1 VLTTN
6 QVVAEASALA
16 RQAATWNGDQ
26 APPPDAIRREQIAR
40 LAGFAPSAGIAE
52 ALVSLGF
59 TIVPI
64 ELPNLT
70 ASSPEIRED
79 LGAVLEHYSR
89 HPGDGVALRAG
100 TQRNGSTLGALQF
113 ADAPTYAVWL
123 REHAMTTETWRDDT
137 GATQERHLPRPF
149 GDPARTSWSPPPAR
163 PGTIAAFGL
172 SALAQAHSS
181 RLDPMRA
188 AQREPVTVVWA
199 IPAPSDGRH
208 PTIRSRKL
216 TQGVEVLGEG
226 ALLPWH
232 VVRPS
237 GWTLTATK
245 QPVAPDQPLP
255 DWLLQILTGKK
266 AAAR

>member
-1 VLTTN
+1 MLTTN

-16 RQAATWNGDQ
+16 RQAATYNGDQ
-26 APPPDAIRREQIAR
+26 APPPDVIRREQIAR
-40 LAGFAPSAGIAE
+40 LAGFAPSAGIAG

-64 ELPNLT
+64 ELPSLA
-70 ASSPEIRED
+70 ASRSEIRED

-89 HPGDGVALRAG
+89 HPGDGVALRGG
-100 TQRNGSTLGALQF
+100 TQRSGETIAGLRF
-113 ADAPTYAVWL
+113 ADAATYSVWL
-123 REHAMTTETWRDDT
+123 REYAMTTETWRDDN
-137 GATQERHLPRPF
+137 GITQERHLPKPF

-172 SALAQAHSS
+172 GALAQAHSS

-199 IPAPSDGRH
+199 IPAPTDGRQL
-208 PTIRSRKL
+208 TIRSRKL
-216 TQGVEVLGEG
+216 AQGVEVLGEG

-245 QPVAPDQPLP
+245 QPIAGEALP
-255 DWLLQILTGKK
+255 DWLTQILTGKK
-266 AAAR
+266 GAAR

>member
-1 VLTTN
+1 MLTTN

-16 RQAATWNGDQ
+16 RQGAAWNGDQ
-26 APPPDAIRREQIAR
+26 PLPPDVIRREQIAR

-52 ALVSLGF
+52 ALVSLGY
-59 TIVPI
+59 TVVPI
-64 ELPNLT
+64 ELPSLT
-70 ASSPEIRED
+70 ASSPEIHED

-89 HPGDGVALRAG
+89 HPGNGVALRG
-100 TQRNGSTLGALQF
+100 GVQRDGSVLAALRF
-113 ADAPTYAVWL
+113 ADTPTYAVWL
-123 REHAMTTETWRDDT
+123 REHAMTTETWRDDNGT
-137 GATQERHLPRPF
+137 TQDRHLPRPF
-149 GDPARTSWSPPPAR
+149 GDPARTYWSPPPAR
-163 PGTIAAFGL
+163 PDTIAAFGL
-172 SALAQAHSS
+172 GALAQAHSS

-199 IPAPSDGRH
+199 IPAPTDGRQL
-208 PTIRSRKL
+208 TIRSRKL

-245 QPVAPDQPLP
+245 QPIAGEALP
-255 DWLLQILTGKK
+255 DWLTQILTGKK
-266 AAAR
+266 GAAR